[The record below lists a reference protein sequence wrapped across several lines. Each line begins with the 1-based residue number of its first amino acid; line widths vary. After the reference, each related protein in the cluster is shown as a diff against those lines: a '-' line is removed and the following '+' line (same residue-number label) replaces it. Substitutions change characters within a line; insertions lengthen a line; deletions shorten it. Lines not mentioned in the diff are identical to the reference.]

1 MMQTV
6 FTIALYGAA
15 VAGALFVADAV
26 VGFLRASRGIDDE
39 RTNRR
44 LGTNDNEDNGSAE
57 QVGVLRGAGGR
68 SSWIQSIP
76 GSRALFRLIQQS
88 GRDVSAEQIALWSIG
103 IFLVLVALSLALMPA
118 KFLPLALVAAIPL
131 SAGPPLA
138 MLAMARSS
146 RRRAF
151 EEQLPDAIDLIVRS
165 LRVGHPLSTALQVI
179 ARELPAP
186 IGTEFA
192 IACDEVTYG
201 QGISAAL
208 ANLTE
213 RVGVA
218 DLAFLSMA
226 VQIQQDSGGNLAES
240 LSKLSAVIRDRFRMF
255 RKVKA
260 ITAEGRFSAWALS
273 LFPLGIAGAI
283 TLIRPDYYSQVADYP
298 YFPHLVVAALV
309 MLVVNVIAMRFL
321 TALKV

>member
-1 MMQTV
+1 MMQTI
-6 FTIALYGAA
+6 FTLALYGVA

-44 LGTNDNEDNGSAE
+44 LGTNEGEDNGSSE
-57 QVGVLRGAGGR
+57 QVGVVRGGGGR
-68 SSWIQSIP
+68 SNWIRRIP
-76 GSRALFRLIQQS
+76 GSRALFRLVQQS
-88 GRDVSAEQIALWSIG
+88 GRNVTAEQIAFWSIG
-103 IFLVLVALSLALMPA
+103 IFLVLLVLSLALMPLR
-118 KFLPLALVAAIPL
+118 FFPLAFVAAIPL

-138 MLAMARSS
+138 MLMMSRSAR
-146 RRRAF
+146 RQAF
-151 EEQLPDAIDLIVRS
+151 EEQFPDAIDLIVRS
-165 LRVGHPLSTALQVI
+165 LRVGHPLSSALQVI

-201 QGISAAL
+201 QGISVAL

-213 RVGVA
+213 RVGA
-218 DLAFLSMA
+218 TDLAFLSMA

-240 LSKLSAVIRDRFRMF
+240 LSKLSSVVRDRFRMF

-260 ITAEGRFSAWALS
+260 ITAEGRFSAWMLS
-273 LFPLGIAGAI
+273 AFPLGIAGVI
-283 TLIRPDYYSQVADYP
+283 TLIRPDYYSQVSDYP
-298 YFPHLVVAALV
+298 YFPHLVVAALA